1 MTDARR
7 ADAVALLAIL
17 LAGCLSAVWAF
28 VVPIFQAP
36 DEPAHFDY
44 AISIYNAHGL
54 VRVSDG
60 RPAWIAS
67 PYTKYLMRATDW
79 ERIAWHSSM
88 RAPAGYGS
96 HAYFARLD
104 AGAPSLRT
112 PTAPNGTVNYIAPYY
127 PFAFYGLE
135 ALWMHAASLL
145 NGSIATTFFAA
156 RLLCVFLTMLG
167 LYFNYRTALNLGIPR
182 WTSVALVAA
191 VGFFPLTTF
200 VSSYVQPDN
209 LAYMLVSATLFFAT
223 ALRAQQLQRSTFV
236 ALGLSLGLLAVTKYH
251 IFIAVAIPVLALAA
265 ARLIQSQLPPP
276 RRWALATAA
285 VLPTVALLFAQ
296 YMAVNRG
303 AGPANVMHSDL
314 TSNYLLG
321 VMAQGIVPAL
331 RYAVVSGAAAFMDC
345 FVTGGCAA
353 TFWQTIGWVD
363 TPIVI
368 VSPSVELWLR
378 TAIGVSSLAAA
389 VILIFFACRNSLRVI
404 AAALRGHVRAALS
417 VATGDPVLNSYLCFM
432 ALIIALYIAS
442 NNVFGAEGRQLYPFI
457 FPAFLC
463 FVWYAPRALRKEHR
477 TASGVLAGALLAYAL
492 VASAYATADLRRR
505 YYSPSDARYVVTM
518 PATPQV
524 ARQTDGVLFPIV
536 SAEYHVNGS
545 NYPFGFTR
553 GMRLL
558 VDGSALL
565 PGSREVPSTV
575 AVLVDG
581 RRALPVLT
589 NQYLYTIAEA
599 THSIGDGY
607 SAFYAPLSTLGLQ
620 DGAHVVTAYAKVP
633 GTDRYDPVPPARV
646 FFMISAGERL
656 SASSLHEIDRAP
668 TLPGSLWRAGACN
681 HAVALFAGKIAPA
694 LARAQAGAWLL
705 VDRRP
710 YPARLGTDGSFVG
723 AVTEAALPPGRHR
736 VTAYAID
743 GSGRSARVVQGA
755 DVEIGPRNSMAEY
768 LRAPSAA
775 CADPLAQLEL
785 G

>member
-1 MTDARR
+1 MTKARR

-17 LAGCLSAVWAF
+17 LAGSLSAVWAF

-79 ERIAWHSSM
+79 ERVVSHSSM

-104 AGAPSLRT
+104 AAAPSMRT
-112 PTAPNGTVNYIAPYY
+112 PTAPNGRVNYIAPYY

-135 ALWMHAASLL
+135 ALWMHATTLL
-145 NGSIATTFFAA
+145 TGSIAAAFFAA

-209 LAYMLVSATLFFAT
+209 LAYMLVSAALFFAT
-223 ALRAQQLQRSTFV
+223 ALTAHQLQRPTFV

-265 ARLIQSQLPPP
+265 VRLIQSQLPPP
-276 RRWALATAA
+276 RRWALAAIA
-285 VLPTVALLFAQ
+285 VSPTVALLFVQ

-303 AGPANVMHSDL
+303 AGAANVMRSDL

-378 TAIGVSSLAAA
+378 TAIGVSSLVTA
-389 VILIFFACRNSLRVI
+389 VILIFFVCRNSLRLI
-404 AAALRGHVRAALS
+404 TAALRGHVRAALS
-417 VATGDPVLNSYLCFM
+417 VVTGDPVLNSYLCFM

-477 TASGVLAGALLAYAL
+477 TASGILAGALLVYAF
-492 VASAYATADLRRR
+492 VGSAYATADLRHR
-505 YYSPSDARYVVTM
+505 YYGPSDARYVVTM
-518 PATPQV
+518 PP
-524 ARQTDGVLFPIV
+524 ARELVQETDGMLFPIE

-545 NYPFGFTR
+545 NFPFSFAHGT
-553 GMRLL
+553 RLL
-558 VDGSALL
+558 AAGSALL

-581 RRALPVLT
+581 RLPLPVLT
-589 NQYLYTIAEA
+589 SQYSYNVAEA
-599 THSIGDGY
+599 THDLADGY
-607 SAFYAPLSTLGLQ
+607 SAFYAPLSTLELR
-620 DGAHVVTAYAKVP
+620 DGAHVVTAYARVP
-633 GTDRYDPVPPARV
+633 GTDRYDPIPPARV
-646 FFMISAGERL
+646 FFMTGLDERL

-668 TLPGSLWRAGACN
+668 TLPGSLWRAGTCN
-681 HAVALFAGKIAPA
+681 HAVALLAGRIAPA

-705 VDRRP
+705 VDARP
-710 YPARLGTDGSFVG
+710 YPARLGPDGSFVG
-723 AVTEAALPPGRHR
+723 AVTEAALSPGHHR

-743 GSGRSARVVQGA
+743 RFGRSARVVQSA
-755 DVEIGPRNSMAEY
+755 DVEIGRRNSMTEY
-768 LRAPSAA
+768 VRAPSAG
-775 CADPLAQLEL
+775 CADPLDQLEL